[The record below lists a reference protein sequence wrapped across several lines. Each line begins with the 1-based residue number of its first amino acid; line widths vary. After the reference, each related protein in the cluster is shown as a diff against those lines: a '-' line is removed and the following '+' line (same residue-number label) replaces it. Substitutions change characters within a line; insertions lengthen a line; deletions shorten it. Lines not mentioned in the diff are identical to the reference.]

1 MYIKLAVAAVAVM
14 LVAYPGESEAKR
26 FGVRVSS
33 TPKTTSP
40 SYSVPTIRV
49 HTNSSS
55 GSPSGNALA
64 TGTVPYGSGSVSKN
78 AAQALEP
85 MSPEEARRRAEKQA
99 EDERLAKIADDQRK
113 AAQEKEKAEQE
124 RLAAIGAAEREKQER
139 AEKAEALRIAKLE
152 AEQERARKQLEKER
166 QCKILPVMTDAEIA
180 FCKEVWR

>member
-14 LVAYPGESEAKR
+14 LVAYPGESHARR
-26 FGVRVSS
+26 FGVRMSS

-40 SYSVPTIRV
+40 SYSVPAIRV

-55 GSPSGNALA
+55 GSSSANALA
-64 TGTVPYGSGSVSKN
+64 TGTAPYGSVSTN

-85 MSPEEARRRAEKQA
+85 VSPEEARRRAEKQA
-99 EDERLAKIADDQRK
+99 EDERLAKIAEDQRK

-124 RLAAIGAAEREKQER
+124 RLAAIAAAEREKKER
-139 AEKAEALRIAKLE
+139 AEKAEALRLAKLE

-166 QCKILPVMTDAEIA
+166 QCQIKPVMTDAEIA
-180 FCKEVWR
+180 LCKEVWR